1 MADAW
6 RVIIEESLPGI
17 ENMARDALLLESA
30 AENDKPQTTLRFY
43 RWIIPTLS
51 LGNKQDPALTA
62 DLDFCRDNGVDIVRR
77 PTGGGAV
84 LHHLELTY
92 SIVSNDRA
100 FFPSRSIL
108 DIYRQVAD
116 ALCQGL
122 GNLAIE
128 AEAVEGDVSAREN
141 RRNYI
146 QSPVPCFSAP
156 SQFEICVKGKK
167 IIGSAQKRSREA
179 FLQHGSIPY
188 SYEWMLQAGSMKST
202 PEALQKSMTAIGEH
216 TSPLPSYREMVEAFL
231 QGFATSFRTK
241 MNIEPLSE
249 DEIRRAG
256 EYSRLFKVG
265 Y

>member
-6 RVIIEESLPGI
+6 RVIIDESLPGI

-30 AENDKPQTTLRFY
+30 AHDHEPQTTLRFY

-51 LGNKQDPALTA
+51 LGNKQDPEITA

-92 SIVSNDRA
+92 SIVSNDRI
-100 FFPSRSIL
+100 FFPSHSIL
-108 DIYRQVAD
+108 DIYRLVAD
-116 ALCQGL
+116 ALCRGL
-122 GNLAIE
+122 GNLKITAQ
-128 AEAVEGDVSAREN
+128 AVKNEVTAREN

-146 QSPVPCFSAP
+146 QSPLPCFSAP
-156 SQFEICVKGKK
+156 SQFEICVKDKK

-188 SYEWMLQAGSMKST
+188 NYEWPLQAGAMRST
-202 PEALQKSMTAIGEH
+202 AEELQKSMTAIGEH
-216 TSPLPSYREMVEAFL
+216 TSSLPSYREMVEAFL

-241 MNIEPLSE
+241 MNIEPFSE

-256 EYSRLFKVG
+256 AHGPLFKVD